1 MPQKRKQ
8 TIDDIAKA
16 LDVSKTTVSR
26 AISGKGRIS
35 DTTRKNILK
44 YIEQCNYRPSAAAKG
59 LAESKTYNLAL
70 VMPRSF
76 LQLDM
81 PHYRQS
87 MNSICEEAFIF
98 DYNIL
103 ICLSTDNYPESLMRT
118 LDGRKVDGVILSRTV
133 EHDGLIDILTD
144 REIPF
149 ATIGALPTEDHGKAV
164 VEADHDH
171 VGACGVFCRN
181 ILHDFT
187 GKVGL
192 LGNDLR
198 YMVNKNRLS
207 GFQKAVSDLQFPQER
222 VMVRSNIKNRALC
235 ATAVSELL
243 EQGVTRL
250 IAMDDDI
257 CVETLQILQELGRLV
272 PQDIRVYSLFDG
284 PRLEGTSVSALRFDA
299 VELGHTVCRELLR
312 YLRDEVYSPQP
323 ILGYR
328 IIQRG

>member
-1 MPQKRKQ
+1 MPQKHKQ

-35 DTTRKNILK
+35 ATTRKNILE

-76 LQLDM
+76 LQVDM
-81 PHYRQS
+81 HHFRQS
-87 MNSICEEAFIF
+87 MYAICEEAFIF

-103 ICLSTDNYPESLMRT
+103 VCLSTDNYPESLMRT

-149 ATIGALPTEDHGKAV
+149 ATIGSLPPEEHGKAV
-164 VEADHDH
+164 IEADHDH
-171 VGACGVFCRN
+171 VGACSIFCRS
-181 ILHDFT
+181 ILQDFS

-198 YMVNKNRLS
+198 YIVNKNRLA
-207 GFQKAVSDLQFPQER
+207 GFQKAAAELQFPQEQVFIR
-222 VMVRSNIKNRALC
+222 GNLKNRGLC
-235 ATAVSELL
+235 AGAVGELL

-250 IAMDDDI
+250 IAMDDDV
-257 CVETLQILQELGRLV
+257 CAEALQILQEQGLRV
-272 PQDIRVYSLFDG
+272 PQDIPVYSLYDG
-284 PRLEGTSVSALRFDA
+284 PKLDGTSVSALRFDA
-299 VELGHTVCRELLR
+299 AELGHTVCRELLH
-312 YLRDEVYSPQP
+312 YLRDEVYSPRP